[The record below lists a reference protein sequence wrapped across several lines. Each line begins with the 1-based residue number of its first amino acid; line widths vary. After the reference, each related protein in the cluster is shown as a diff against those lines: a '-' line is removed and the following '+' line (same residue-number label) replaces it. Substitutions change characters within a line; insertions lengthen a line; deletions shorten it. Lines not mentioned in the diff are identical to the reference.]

1 MVAKHTELK
10 NKFTADHPNALT
22 RNREDREERDLLIA
36 RRSQQ
41 DDAFGKQ
48 IQEVPGSKGKTKKR
62 ANLQK
67 AIERLRDNQE
77 CVIHTIGLNRH
88 VVSEYY
94 MIFVAMLGGGVFING
109 TDSIGHKL
117 IGVLASAD
125 PALLQ
130 QFRDGW
136 VNSGN
141 QSASDDTEVL
151 NTRSGMGF

>member
-1 MVAKHTELK
+1 
-10 NKFTADHPNALT
+10 
-22 RNREDREERDLLIA
+22 
-36 RRSQQ
+36 
-41 DDAFGKQ
+41 
-48 IQEVPGSKGKTKKR
+48 
-62 ANLQK
+62 
-67 AIERLRDNQE
+67 
-77 CVIHTIGLNRH
+77 
-88 VVSEYY
+88 

-109 TDSIGHKL
+109 NDSIGHKL